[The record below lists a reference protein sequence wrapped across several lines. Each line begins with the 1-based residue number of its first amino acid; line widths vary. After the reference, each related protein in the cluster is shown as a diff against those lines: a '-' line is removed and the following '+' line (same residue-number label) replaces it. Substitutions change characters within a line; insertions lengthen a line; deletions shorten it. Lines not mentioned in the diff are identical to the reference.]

1 MSSHSLNRLQFSPL
15 AMAVLL
21 FSGSASAQI
30 SDTIHPFVSLGYTYD
45 DNLLRLPDDVS
56 FDGQRSD
63 RARQAQAGILV
74 ERPIGRQ
81 KLTGYAKVTRVTF
94 DHLDQLDYNA
104 KDVSADLAWELGN
117 RLSGHLGGLYTESL
131 TPFSDYHVDE
141 RNLRT
146 QRNAH
151 VDGAWRFHP
160 SWQVR
165 GGYVRNKFTYELQA
179 QSVNDR
185 TEDLAEVGVDYLA
198 HSGSRVGLVA
208 RRLEGRYDNPRRFGN
223 IVLDDD
229 YTQDELKLNVNWL
242 LSGVT
247 QVTVLAG
254 YAKRKHGF
262 FESRDSSG
270 ANGRISVRWSPTG
283 KLSFNADAWREFAA
297 VENTLVTSSLNR
309 GASLRA
315 TWNISSK
322 LQATASTR
330 RENREFEE
338 QTNVVFNGEAR
349 DRIRGSTIG
358 LVWAATKSIQ
368 LSASAFHDQ
377 RSGAAIVGNGDY
389 RANGVSLNAT
399 AQF

>member
-1 MSSHSLNRLQFSPL
+1 MMRFSP
-15 AMAVLL
+15 MAVAVFLCC
-21 FSGSASAQI
+21 GHACAQI

-45 DNLLRLPDDVS
+45 DNLLRLPDDLS

-74 ERPIGRQ
+74 DRPIGRQ

-94 DHLDQLDYNA
+94 DHFDQLDYNA
-104 KDVSADLAWELGN
+104 KDVAADLAWELGN
-117 RLSGHLGGLYTESL
+117 HLSGHAGGNYTQSL
-131 TPFSDYHVDE
+131 TPFSDYHTDE

-146 QRNAH
+146 QRNVH

-160 SWQVR
+160 SWQAR
-165 GGYVRNKFTYELQA
+165 AGYVRNKYTYELLA

-185 TEDLAEVGVDYLA
+185 TEELREVGVDYLA
-198 HSGSRVGLVA
+198 RSGSRIGLVA
-208 RRLEGRYDNPRRFGN
+208 RRLEGRYVNPRRYGN
-223 IVLDDD
+223 FVLDDD
-229 YTQDELKLNVNWL
+229 YTQDELKVNVNWL

-254 YAKRKHGF
+254 YAKRKHSF
-262 FESRDSSG
+262 FDTRDSSG
-270 ANGRISVRWSPTG
+270 ANGRVSARWSPTG

-297 VENTLVTSSLNR
+297 VENTVVTSSLNR

-315 TWNISSK
+315 TWNISAK
-322 LQATASTR
+322 VQATASAR
-330 RENREFEE
+330 RETREFEE
-338 QTNVVFNGEAR
+338 QANVVFAGGAR
-349 DRIRGSTIG
+349 DRLRGSTVG
-358 LVWAATKSIQ
+358 LLWAATKSIQ
-368 LSASAFHDQ
+368 LNATAFRDQ
-377 RSGAAIVGNGDY
+377 RSGAAIVGNSDY